1 MAAEQSQARPHPR
14 PLQSQPRPLRGH
26 RPTAAPH
33 LQPLPW
39 RRAWG
44 PRAGPPGG
52 GWEEGGAGP
61 RAPTERGSAGPAL
74 WGSAA
79 GACAQHPAPGRGD
92 RRDRGPRSR
101 PVSARR
107 WRRDPGP
114 ALRPGCAGGSRLR
127 GCTPGLP
134 RRGPRG
140 PWAAEGPES
149 TPTRG
154 GEGVLPPGSP
164 FLQLRA
170 WGSDCAKGGRKNP
183 GFRASR
189 PPRPAGRAEAGHPW
203 APLCRTAAPQTREA
217 QRRRCPRTERP
228 GRPRSG
234 PREPP
239 PLRRRTPFGSRGG
252 PDRAWP
258 SRSRRLW
265 VAGEWGALATSWR

>member
-154 GEGVLPPGSP
+154 GRGCYHRVPLFCSSEPGEAIAQRGAGRTQVSVPPAPLG
-164 FLQLRA
+164 RR
-170 WGSDCAKGGRKNP
+170 GGRRR
-183 GFRASR
+183 GT
-189 PPRPAGRAEAGHPW
+189 PW

-239 PLRRRTPFGSRGG
+239 PPRRRTPFGSRGG